1 MQSGGWSQCL
11 NVNLFGKAFHKKEGE
26 DDDDEEYGI
35 FLHKKFPQHLRPVV
49 PSI

>member
-11 NVNLFGKAFHKKEGE
+11 NVNLFGKAFHKKEDE